1 MTAVAG
7 SPIKAK
13 ANMVPDYEV
22 RFLLKPTAVLSS
34 ENELTGTVLST
45 FDMNPIATKINVQ
58 FLDKSS
64 KEIYNAGW
72 SARIRK
78 VENENLELTYK
89 KRYAI
94 KGGDVDAALVM
105 AENDG
110 FNDGSA
116 KYKAQVEWGYLKQ
129 TLSVSRKKTVAGS
142 EDTEINL
149 PETNDSR
156 NMLINEA
163 PAKFDNSISDN
174 WGTKALAE
182 SRIFGPILVKRFI
195 GSWNK
200 IPLYLEI
207 WPLRNLDGTG
217 IDYIV
222 EASFKTKDRDIASDE
237 RTNLTA
243 NLESGGWFLADDSLK
258 TELIMERY

>member
-1 MTAVAG
+1 MSAVAG
-7 SPIKAK
+7 TPINTK

-22 RFLLKPTAVLSS
+22 RFLLKSTAVLSS
-34 ENELTGTVLST
+34 DDELTGTVLST
-45 FDMNPIATKINVQ
+45 FDMTPIATKLNVQ

-64 KEIYNAGW
+64 KEIYKAGW

-78 VENENLELTYK
+78 SENENKLELTYK
-89 KRYAI
+89 KRYTI
-94 KGGDVDAALVM
+94 RGGDIDAALIM
-105 AENDG
+105 ANNDG
-110 FNDGSA
+110 FNDGST

-129 TLSVSRKKTVAGS
+129 TLSVSRKKTVTGS
-142 EDTEINL
+142 GHSGLDL
-149 PETNDSR
+149 PGTDDSR

-163 PAKFDNSISDN
+163 SARFDNSISDK
-174 WGTKALAE
+174 WGTRALAE

-207 WPLRNLDGTG
+207 WPLRNLEGTG

-222 EASFKTKDRDIASDE
+222 EASFKTDDRDIALNE

-243 NLESGGWFLADDSLK
+243 YLESKVGFLQR
-258 TELIMERY
+258 TR

>member
-1 MTAVAG
+1 
-7 SPIKAK
+7 
-13 ANMVPDYEV
+13 MVPDYEV
-22 RFLLKPTAVLSS
+22 SFLLKPSVVLSS
-34 ENELTGTVLST
+34 DNELTGTVLST
-45 FDMNPIATKINVQ
+45 FDVTPIATKLNVQ

-64 KEIYNAGW
+64 RDIYNAGW
-72 SARIRK
+72 SAHIRK
-78 VENENLELTYK
+78 AENEKNFELTYK

-94 KGGDVDAALVM
+94 RGGDIDAALVM
-105 AENDG
+105 ANNDG

-129 TLSVSRKKTVAGS
+129 TLSVSRQKKVAGS
-142 EDTEINL
+142 GDSGLDL
-149 PETNDSR
+149 PGTNDSR

-163 PAKFDNSISDN
+163 PARFDNSISDK
-174 WGTKALAE
+174 WGTRALAE

-195 GSWNK
+195 GSWKK

-207 WPLRNLDGTG
+207 WPFWNLEGTG

-222 EASFKTKDRDIASDE
+222 EASFETDDRDIASVE

-243 NLESGGWFLADDSLK
+243 YLESKEYSKYSLLRV
-258 TELIMERY
+258 LIYSQQETYLDYSRFRTVN